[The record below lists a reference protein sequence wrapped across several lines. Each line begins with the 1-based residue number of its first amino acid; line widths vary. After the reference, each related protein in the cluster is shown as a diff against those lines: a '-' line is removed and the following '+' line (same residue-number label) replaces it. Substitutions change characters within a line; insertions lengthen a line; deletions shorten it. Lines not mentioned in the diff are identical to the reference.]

1 MIDTPRVSVVVPV
14 RDRRDLLRDLLAAL
28 DVQTLRDFEL
38 IVVDDGSV
46 DGSAELAES
55 TTVAGQPVRV
65 LRQEGL
71 GAVAARQRGAAGS
84 RGEVLAFT
92 DSDCAPD
99 PVWLAEGVAALDAGA
114 DLVVGPTMPAGPV
127 RALERLLSR
136 VPVGA
141 QYRILFRKLEEG
153 ER

>member
-1 MIDTPRVSVVVPV
+1 MIDAPRVSVVVPV

-55 TTVAGQPVRV
+55 TIVAGQPVRV

-71 GAVAARQRGAAGS
+71 GAVAARQRGAADS

-92 DSDCAPD
+92 DSDCT
-99 PVWLAEGVAALDAGA
+99 PVPGWLAAGVGSIEAGA
-114 DLVVGPTMPAGPV
+114 AMAPAVYDATRRRRIVGTRRAERARGRRSVDV
-127 RALERLLSR
+127 RLALQLS
-136 VPVGA
+136 A
-141 QYRILFRKLEEG
+141 
-153 ER
+153 

>member
-28 DVQTLRDFEL
+28 DVQTFRDFEL
-38 IVVDDGSV
+38 LVVDDGSV

-71 GAVAARQRGAAGS
+71 GAVAARQRGAADS

-92 DSDCAPD
+92 DSDCT
-99 PVWLAEGVAALDAGA
+99 PVPGWLAAGECSSPAALS
-114 DLVVGPTMPAGPV
+114 
-127 RALERLLSR
+127 RASGR
-136 VPVGA
+136 PC
-141 QYRILFRKLEEG
+141 
-153 ER
+153 